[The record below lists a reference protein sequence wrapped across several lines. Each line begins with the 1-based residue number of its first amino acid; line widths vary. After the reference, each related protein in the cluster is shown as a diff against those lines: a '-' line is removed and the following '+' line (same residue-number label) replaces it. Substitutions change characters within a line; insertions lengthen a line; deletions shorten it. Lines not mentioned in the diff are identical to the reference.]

1 MIYNIFIAAVSVAI
15 GVLFGWL
22 LAHNEVATECQRQ
35 GGFYVGSKDFKCE
48 VIQK

>member
-1 MIYNIFIAAVSVAI
+1 MIDDILIAAVYVAL
-15 GVLFGWL
+15 GVLVGWL

-35 GGFYVGSKDFKCE
+35 GGFYVGNKDFKCE